1 MADSLTFTIH
11 PDAQSLSLGLFLKT
25 IEDIRRLVRDV
36 DYAVSRERM
45 GRLWVVSE
53 LRSSTPTITIRP
65 VVDGTEAVDAIIN
78 GLRIVVAEHGAE
90 PPPHF
95 SADVLDD
102 LKRMRRLF
110 AGRERARRIVF
121 SSDGGE
127 VATIDEGISA
137 KVDRILRG
145 TYSLL
150 GSLEGMLDAINLHG
164 RPSFTIW
171 DRVSGSPVRCA
182 FPKETAW
189 VESVKELLQHRVLV
203 AGQVNYF
210 SNGVPRSVT
219 RLRELRDMT
228 PDLSLPQARF
238 GSIPDLTGGKEPGD
252 YLESLRE

>member
-11 PDAQSLSLGLFLKT
+11 PDAESLSLGLFLKT

-36 DYAVSRERM
+36 DYAVSRERK
-45 GRLWVVSE
+45 GRLWIVSE
-53 LRSSTPTITIRP
+53 LRSSAPTITIRP
-65 VVDGTEAVDAIIN
+65 IVDGTETVEAMVA
-78 GLRIVVAEHGAE
+78 GLPMVVGETRE

-110 AGRERARRIVF
+110 AGRERARRLVL
-121 SSDGGE
+121 SSEAGE
-127 VATIDEGISA
+127 VATIDEHISA
-137 KVDRILRG
+137 KVDRILRA

-238 GSIPDLTGGKEPGD
+238 GSIPDLTGGKEPAD